1 MIHFQRTNGL
11 NMCFGFR
18 CDMSYCSTN
27 LILLYSFL
35 CVRCQG
41 THNDGLGLACPWP
54 FRSKCLARAPAVAMA
69 LAIAA
74 ICWTS
79 CLGPLEA
86 THRGLPSPI
95 KGAHLLDLCDGPVS
109 VAKVPRTSGRPAPAD
124 VDYLDLLGLT
134 PGSVVVVP
142 AVATC
147 SSASSTAPTT
157 SGSPPDL
164 ESLARARALQL
175 ERLKRARQA
184 NTLKSLQKAKVT
196 AEKQAAAA
204 AAAWSSAAASL
215 PQPQLSAFWAGAG
228 VYDRVGGNFKCL
240 GLLEPHS

>member
-1 MIHFQRTNGL
+1 MRHVLLLNKPYIIVQLSLCQVPGYAQR
-11 NMCFGFR
+11 R
-18 CDMSYCSTN
+18 
-27 LILLYSFL
+27 
-35 CVRCQG
+35 VR
-41 THNDGLGLACPWP
+41 LGL
-54 FRSKCLARAPAVAMA
+54 SVAISEQMPCKGPGGRNGTGHSGD
-69 LAIAA
+69 LLDLLPGAIGA
-74 ICWTS
+74 
-79 CLGPLEA
+79 A